1 MFVLLLRYKIEIVD
15 IINKKFKTE
24 NVKVKARK
32 LVTAFP
38 GSYYSE
44 NKIYCSVW
52 IDIIPKMEYTNL
64 RKKGAIF
71 MYITVKQAA
80 EKWGDF

>member
-32 LVTAFP
+32 LVTSFP
-38 GSYYSE
+38 SFYCSE
-44 NKIYCSVW
+44 NINILFR
-52 IDIIPKMEYTNL
+52 ID
-64 RKKGAIF
+64 
-71 MYITVKQAA
+71 
-80 EKWGDF
+80 